1 MVGIVL
7 ALVVGFVI
15 GIGSW
20 KDRTEDVGW
29 CGRGL
34 RLYIWGLCW
43 RLCLDRLVDGWMEA
57 RCLTVVL
64 CCFVLCCVV
73 DTTMGIVY
81 RSLAFVFPV
90 YIYLPTTVSVNS

>member
-1 MVGIVL
+1 VL

-34 RLYIWGLCW
+34 ICW
-43 RLCLDRLVDGWMEA
+43 RFCLDRLVDGWMEA
-57 RCLTVVL
+57 RCLTV
-64 CCFVLCCVV
+64 VLCCVV